1 MENARY
7 TFTVLLDAY
16 RTVNSDFEVK
26 GIKLYQT
33 SKLFPVWLALFA

>member
-16 RTVNSDFEVK
+16 RTVNSDFDN
-26 GIKLYQT
+26 KLYQT